1 MSLIQISNL
10 TFVYPGSSD
19 NIFQNVSFQIDTD
32 WKLGFIGR
40 NGRGNT
46 TFLNLLMGCFDYQGS
61 ISSSVKFFY
70 FPFIVPERT
79 KLTADIISNIAT
91 DSQNWELV
99 RELSYLEVP
108 EEVLFRPFETLSSGE
123 QTKVLLAALF
133 LWKDGFLLIDEP
145 TNHLDLAARQLVSRY
160 LNRKK
165 SFILVSHDRC
175 FLDSCVDHVLS
186 INKTNIEIQ
195 KGSFSS
201 WWENKLRQDCF
212 ELAKN
217 EKLKKE
223 VSRLSEAAKRTSS
236 WSDHLEE
243 TKYHTKN
250 AGLRPDRGYIG
261 HKAAKMMSRSKSI
274 ENRKRTAA
282 AEKADLLKNIERVE
296 TLKLSSLSYHKD
308 RLLSL
313 RDLSIHYG
321 DHVACNNVSFTVN
334 QGERIALCGKN
345 GSGKSSLL
353 KLICGEDLTYSGEF
367 QHGENLVIS
376 FVPQDTSFL
385 MGNLS
390 DFAATHH
397 LDESLFKTILRKLDF
412 SREQFEKNM
421 EEFSSGQKKKVL
433 LARSLCQRAHLYVWD
448 EPLNYVDIFSRMQ
461 IEKLLLSYPFTFLFV
476 EHDSSFLETVATKI
490 IQL

>member
-1 MSLIQISNL
+1 
-10 TFVYPGSSD
+10 
-19 NIFQNVSFQIDTD
+19 
-32 WKLGFIGR
+32 
-40 NGRGNT
+40 
-46 TFLNLLMGCFDYQGS
+46 
-61 ISSSVKFFY
+61 
-70 FPFIVPERT
+70 
-79 KLTADIISNIAT
+79 
-91 DSQNWELV
+91 
-99 RELSYLEVP
+99 
-108 EEVLFRPFETLSSGE
+108 
-123 QTKVLLAALF
+123 
-133 LWKDGFLLIDEP
+133 
-145 TNHLDLAARQLVSRY
+145 
-160 LNRKK
+160 
-165 SFILVSHDRC
+165 
-175 FLDSCVDHVLS
+175 
-186 INKTNIEIQ
+186 
-195 KGSFSS
+195 
-201 WWENKLRQDCF
+201 
-212 ELAKN
+212 
-217 EKLKKE
+217 
-223 VSRLSEAAKRTSS
+223 
-236 WSDHLEE
+236 
-243 TKYHTKN
+243 
-250 AGLRPDRGYIG
+250 
-261 HKAAKMMSRSKSI
+261 
-274 ENRKRTAA
+274 
-282 AEKADLLKNIERVE
+282 
-296 TLKLSSLSYHKD
+296 LSSLSYHKD